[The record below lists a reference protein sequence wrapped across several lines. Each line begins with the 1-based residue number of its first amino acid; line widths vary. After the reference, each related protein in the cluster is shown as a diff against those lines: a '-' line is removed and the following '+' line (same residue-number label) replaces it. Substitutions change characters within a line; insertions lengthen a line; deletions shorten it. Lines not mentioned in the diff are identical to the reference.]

1 MDRSDAAD
9 AAGETATGPSDTTLL
24 RAVAAGDEA
33 ALGAIY
39 DRHAPLLL
47 AIARRILGSS
57 GDAEDALQDAFFQ
70 VWKQA
75 GNYDPRRSSVP
86 TWLVL
91 ITRSRCLDRLRSR
104 SSAGAALDRLGAEP
118 RPRHESPRAVES
130 VISSQRSRRVAQE
143 LELLPVEQREVLDL
157 AFYGGLTQSEIAAQT
172 GIPLGTV
179 KTRTLL
185 AMRKLRA
192 ALRDDIRELL

>member
-1 MDRSDAAD
+1 MDRSDATD
-9 AAGETATGPSDTTLL
+9 AELDTEAGPSDATLL
-24 RAVAAGDEA
+24 RAVAARDEA
-33 ALGAIY
+33 ALGVLY
-39 DRHAPLLL
+39 DRQAPLLL

-57 GDAEDALQDAFFQ
+57 GDAEDALQDAFLQ
-70 VWKQA
+70 VWNQA

-104 SSAGAALDRLGAEP
+104 HSAGAALDRFGAEP
-118 RPRHESPRAVES
+118 RPHHESPRAVES
-130 VISSQRSRRVAQE
+130 VISSQRRQRVARE
-143 LELLPVEQREVLDL
+143 LEVLPAEQREVLDL
-157 AFYGGLTQSEIAAQT
+157 AFYGGLTQSEIAART